1 MLEIFRQR
9 FASKTYCAALIGAI
23 LTIVEANYGVL
34 AMLLPPRL
42 MPYSPL
48 IFPIVMIFCREI
60 TTSALSEK

>member
-1 MLEIFRQR
+1 MIELLRQR
-9 FASKTYCAALIGAI
+9 WASKTYCAALIGAI

-48 IFPIVMIFCREI
+48 IFPLAMMVLREF
-60 TTSALSEK
+60 TTSALSDK